1 MTDLKQ
7 PKKSTTKSLSKEQI
21 VQKVVASVDLP
32 RPQDTPYEFKLLD
45 NLVDIKNVIEKF
57 NTDDPAILAVDTETT
72 GLKWSDQIIG
82 LSFSWSD
89 TDNYYIPFRHDC
101 DDHQMDVNDC
111 RDLLNDLFGHEDK
124 KYVFHNFKFDYH
136 KLKKDGFIIGGEIH
150 DTMLMHYVI
159 DENESHSLKNLA
171 ARFIDPLAHDYEKV
185 IGEIRRKLARSL
197 KIKLKD
203 FGFEHI
209 PIDIMVE
216 YACRDTLYTL
226 KLFQKLL
233 IDVVS
238 DEDRY
243 KVYSRELDLL
253 PVLCSMEET
262 GVYVDQSILVE
273 KSELLGES
281 LEGLQQEVWD
291 LAAVEFDLNSPSQIT
306 KVLQAKG
313 IHTFQYT
320 PKKKMST
327 DAKALKGISGKFPF
341 IKKLLEYRDHYK
353 TKYTYT
359 DPLRGYCD
367 ENSNIHCN
375 YMQAVAV
382 TGRLTC
388 KSPSLQVIPR
398 STGIRNAFVPPTKDF
413 IIVPIDLSQ
422 VELRMTAHY
431 SNDKILMHA
440 YTYEEDIHTRTAAE
454 IFDVDIEDVTK
465 EQRTIAKPINFGIIY
480 GIGPTRLAET
490 LSVSVS
496 DAKHYI
502 DRYLER
508 YSGVAKFIEKYKKLA
523 KKNGFVKNYFGRVR
537 HLEHLKDSNI
547 EEWKRERAYR
557 QAVNFVIQSSSAD
570 MFKIILIRCH
580 ELLKGKRSKM
590 VMNIHDECVF
600 YVHKDEINLILD
612 IKKAFEEW
620 DFKVPIIAEVCWS
633 DVSWGNKQ
641 ELEL

>member
-1 MTDLKQ
+1 MTDSTQ
-7 PKKSTTKSLSKEQI
+7 QKKNTTTNSSKEQI
-21 VQKVVASVDLP
+21 LAKVFASIDLP
-32 RPQDTPYEFKLLD
+32 KETDSRYKFTLLD
-45 NLVDIKNVIEKF
+45 NLIDIKKVADKF
-57 NTDDPAILAVDTETT
+57 VSDNPPILAVDTETQ
-72 GLKWSDQIIG
+72 GLKWSDKIIG
-82 LSFSWSD
+82 VSFSWSD
-89 TDNYYIPFRHDC
+89 DDNYYIPFRHEC
-101 DDHQMDVNDC
+101 EDHQMDVEDC
-111 RDLLNDLFGHEDK
+111 RDILNDMFGHESK

-136 KLKKDGFIIGGEIH
+136 KLKRDGIEVGGEVH

-171 ARFIDPLAHDYEKV
+171 SRFVDEKAHEYEKL
-185 IGEIRRKLARSL
+185 IADIRRKLARSL

-226 KLFQKLL
+226 KLFDVLL
-233 IDVVS
+233 RKIV
-238 DEDRY
+238 EDARIY
-243 KVYSRELDLL
+243 EVYTRELDLL
-253 PVLCSMEET
+253 PVLCSMEEG
-262 GVYVDQSILVE
+262 GVYVDQEILVE
-273 KSELLGES
+273 KSSVLGEK
-281 LEGLQQEVWD
+281 LDVLKDEVWD
-291 LAAVEFDLNSPSQIT
+291 LADIEFDLNSPTQISS
-306 KVLQAKG
+306 VLQQKG

-320 PKKKMST
+320 PKGKMST

-341 IKKLLEYRDHYK
+341 VKKLLEYRDGYK

-359 DPLRGYCD
+359 DPLRGHCD
-367 ENSNIHCN
+367 DNSYIHCS

-388 KSPSLQVIPR
+388 KNPSLQVIPR
-398 STGIRNAFVPPTKDF
+398 STGIRNAFVPPGDDY

-431 SNDKILMHA
+431 SQDKILMHA

-454 IFDVDIEDVTK
+454 IFDLRLDEVTK

-490 LSVSVS
+490 LSISVS

-502 DRYLER
+502 ERYLER
-508 YSGVAKFIEKYKKLA
+508 YSGVAKFIEKYKKIA
-523 KKNGFVKNYFGRVR
+523 KKEGFVRNYFGRVR
-537 HLEHLKDSNI
+537 HLAHLKDADI
-547 EEWKRERAYR
+547 EEWRRERGYR

-580 ELLKGKRSKM
+580 HLLKGKLSKM

-600 YVHKDEINLILD
+600 YIHKDEIPLILE
-612 IKKAFEEW
+612 IKKAFEDW
-620 DFKVPIIAEVCWS
+620 DFSVPIIAEVSWS
-633 DVSWGNKQ
+633 DISWGDKKT
-641 ELEL
+641 LEL

>member
-1 MTDLKQ
+1 MTDLKPQ
-7 PKKSTTKSLSKEQI
+7 KKNTTTNFCKEQI
-21 VQKVVASVDLP
+21 LAKVFASVDLP
-32 RPQDTPYEFKLLD
+32 KQKDSRYKFNLLD
-45 NLVDIKNVIEKF
+45 NLIDIQKIADKF
-57 NTDDPAILAVDTETT
+57 VKDNPTLVAVDTETQ
-72 GLKWSDQIIG
+72 GLKWSDNIIG

-89 TDNYYIPFRHDC
+89 EDNYYIPFRHEC
-101 DDHQMDVNDC
+101 DDHQMDVEDC
-111 RDLLNDLFGHEDK
+111 RDILNQMFGDTQK
-124 KYVFHNFKFDYH
+124 KYIFHNFKFDYH
-136 KLKKDGFIIGGEIH
+136 KLKKDGIVIGGEIH

-171 ARFIDPLAHDYEKV
+171 GRFIDKKAHDYEK
-185 IGEIRRKLARSL
+185 IIADIRRKLARSL

-226 KLFQKLL
+226 KLFEFLL
-233 IDVVS
+233 KDVV
-238 DEDRY
+238 EDPEIF
-243 KVYSRELDLL
+243 KVYLRELELL
-253 PVLCSMEET
+253 PVLCYMEEE
-262 GVYVDQSILVE
+262 GVYVDQNILNE
-273 KSELLGES
+273 KSDKLGEK
-281 LEGLQQEVWD
+281 LEVLQKEVWN
-291 LAAVEFDLNSPSQIT
+291 LADMEFDLNSPSQISA
-306 KVLQAKG
+306 VLQKKG

-320 PKKKMST
+320 PKGKMST
-327 DAKALKGISGKFPF
+327 DAKSLKGISGKFPF
-341 IKKLLEYRDHYK
+341 IKKLLEYRDGYK

-359 DPLRGYCD
+359 DPLRGHCD
-367 ENSNIHCN
+367 QRSYIHCS

-388 KSPSLQVIPR
+388 KNPSLQVIPR
-398 STGIRNAFVPPTKDF
+398 STGIRNAFVPPSSDY

-431 SNDKILMHA
+431 SQDKILMHA

-454 IFDVDIEDVTK
+454 IFDLDLEDVTK

-480 GIGPTRLAET
+480 GIGPSKLAET
-490 LSVSVS
+490 LSISVS

-508 YSGVAKFIEKYKKLA
+508 YAGVAKFIEKYKRIA
-523 KKNGFVKNYFGRVR
+523 KKDGFVRNYFGRVR
-537 HLEHLKDSNI
+537 HLDHLKDSNI

-570 MFKIILIRCH
+570 MFKIILIRCYN
-580 ELLKGKRSKM
+580 LLKNTRSKM

-600 YVHKDEINLILD
+600 YIHKDELSLILS
-612 IKKAFEEW
+612 IKKAFEDW
-620 DFKVPIIAEVCWS
+620 DFSVPIIAEVSWS
-633 DVSWGNKQ
+633 DVSWGDKKT
-641 ELEL
+641 LEL